1 MLIRAVGPT
10 LAMDP
15 FFLSGVLPDPTLEL
29 TRWNGTAHD
38 VIELNDDWGSSGNTD
53 EILDISAE
61 FFAFDLQSSK
71 EAVLLV
77 DLAPG
82 QYTVVTS
89 DVGGRTGIAI
99 VELYDVGEISAD
111 SRLTSLSNRG
121 FAGVGSDV
129 VIPGFVASAGG
140 PKTLLLRV
148 VGPTIQNTPY
158 NVTDAMDD
166 PIMTVYRRETNGDET
181 RLFSNDDWGDLA
193 NADEIAATAEQVFAF
208 PLDPGSKDAAML
220 VTLEPGVYTVHGAP
234 ADGVSSGVVLVE
246 LYVVE

>member
-1 MLIRAVGPT
+1 VT
-10 LAMDP
+10 
-15 FFLSGVLPDPTLEL
+15 SGVSHE
-29 TRWNGTAHD
+29 
-38 VIELNDDWGSSGNTD
+38 
-53 EILDISAE
+53 
-61 FFAFDLQSSK
+61 
-71 EAVLLV
+71 
-77 DLAPG
+77 
-82 QYTVVTS
+82 
-89 DVGGRTGIAI
+89 TGVAI
-99 VELYDVGEISAD
+99 VELYDAGETTDD
-111 SRLTSLSNRG
+111 SFLTSLSNRG
-121 FAGVGSDV
+121 FAGVGAEV
-129 VIPGFVASAGG
+129 VIPGFVVSSEG

-148 VGPTIQNTPY
+148 VGPTIQNAPY

-181 RLFSNDDWGDLA
+181 RLFSNDDWSDLA